1 MRVREAEQ
9 VVGRIERAEPET
21 ETGPV
26 RIAQA
31 RLRRHEDVLVQRDF
45 VERLIVVPL
54 APRRGV
60 VGRIA
65 WPDCD

>member
-9 VVGRIERAEPET
+9 VAGRIERAEP

-31 RLRRHEDVLVQRDF
+31 RLRRHEDALVHSDF
-45 VERLIVVPL
+45 VERLIVLPL
-54 APRRGV
+54 APRHGV